1 MSIIESDIEKEL
13 NEIMLH
19 SYPLELSERNRFLL
33 LCEERGIPTVTNAI
47 TKKIASYCQDAV
59 DKDLLSEPLRK
70 DKHHT
75 EYKIVVPEH
84 FLDDIYDNFI
94 EKLYC
99 EIQLILF
106 EEKSIY
112 YQMLKNQNSGAYDHE
127 VHSDKLVGLYGEEK
141 LSNAKIQVRCFA
153 TKSNV
158 YHPVYYTLIHEF
170 NHCYE
175 DYMRLLKGKET
186 FNQWLNKTKYKEN
199 IRAMINAKDNNIA
212 NLCFILYN
220 LSPTEVNAKVAQIYG
235 EMSHRFYQNS
245 IFACDAI
252 KSTVV
257 YNIMMKCYSYF
268 EELNNITDRSEQ
280 DSLLTVFNDNSQ
292 KTFTSYA
299 SLLNYLENQLDIVK
313 KTIFIKAAKNIDRI
327 NQEYL
332 ANTAKS

>member
-1 MSIIESDIEKEL
+1 MSILENKLEKEL
-13 NEIMLH
+13 NEVVLH
-19 SYPLELSERNRFLL
+19 SYPLELSERNRFFL

-59 DKDLLSEPLRK
+59 DKDLLGEPLEK
-70 DKHHT
+70 DKYHT

-94 EKLYC
+94 AKLYC
-99 EIQLILF
+99 EIQLVLF
-106 EEKSIY
+106 DDKSIY
-112 YQMLKNQNSGAYDHE
+112 YQMLKNQNSGAYDNE

-158 YHPVYYTLIHEF
+158 YHSVYYTLIHEF

-199 IRAMINAKDNNIA
+199 IQTMINAKDSNIA

-252 KSTVV
+252 KSTVA
-257 YNIMMKCYSYF
+257 YSIIMKCYSYF
-268 EELNNITDRSEQ
+268 EELSNITDKSEQ
-280 DSLLTVFNDNSQ
+280 NSLLTVFIENSS
-292 KTFTSYA
+292 KNVSSYT

-332 ANTAKS
+332 ANPTKS